1 MKIAV
6 ASAQATLDGCVEAQF
21 HRSEY
26 ILIIEPETME
36 YKAMKNPLLVLSG
49 PATGKLFAQ
58 ELLEENVEIVLA
70 SNCSSNIFKFVGSA
84 GIRIILGMSGP
95 VRRVVE
101 QFKEMCLADTSVL
114 PFEVSQD

>member
-6 ASAQATLDGCVEAQF
+6 ASAQPNLDGCVEDQF
-21 HRSEY
+21 HRSKY

-36 YKAMKNPLLVLSG
+36 YKSLMNPLLALSG

-58 ELLEENVEIVLA
+58 ELLEENVETVLA
-70 SNCSSNIFKFVGSA
+70 SNCSSNIFKFVSSA

-101 QFKEMCLADTSVL
+101 QFKEMYLG
-114 PFEVSQD
+114 